1 MVQPGSD
8 KMIEIKNLSK
18 KFNDFTAVNNID
30 LLIESGEFIGVL
42 GPNGAGKT
50 TIIKIITGLLKPTA
64 GNVYINGS
72 LMNRNNKE
80 IKGIMGIVPQY
91 SNLDK
96 ELTVCEN
103 LIFAAKL
110 FRVEN
115 YRNKIDEL
123 LDFVELSDF
132 KDRRTADLSGGM
144 TRRLTIAKALINDP
158 DIIILDEPTVGIDI
172 NGRRKIWDILKY
184 LKSRNK
190 TVLLTTHYIEEA
202 EYLCSRVCL
211 IDKGMIIQDSTSK
224 HLKEQLGVYTV
235 EHFDE
240 ELKTVY
246 RFFDS
251 KKKALDYSAGIDSL
265 NYTIRETT
273 LEDVFYNYTNRKVR

>member
-1 MVQPGSD
+1 
-8 KMIEIKNLSK
+8 MIEIKNLSK

-30 LLIESGEFIGVL
+30 LVIESGEFIGVL

-50 TIIKIITGLLKPTA
+50 TAIKIITGLLKPTA

-80 IKGIMGIVPQY
+80 VKGIMGIVPQY

-96 ELTVCEN
+96 ELTVYEN
-103 LIFAAKL
+103 LLFAAKL

-115 YRNKIDEL
+115 YRNKIEEL

-132 KDRRTADLSGGM
+132 KNRMTANLSGGM
-144 TRRLTIAKALINDP
+144 ARRLTIAKALINDP

-190 TVLLTTHYIEEA
+190 TVMLTTHYIEEA

-211 IDKGMIIQDSTSK
+211 IDKGIIIKDSTPK
-224 HLKEQLGVYTV
+224 DLKEQLGAYTV
-235 EHFDE
+235 EYFDE
-240 ELKTVY
+240 ELKTAY
-246 RFFDS
+246 KFFVS
-251 KKKALDYSAGIDSL
+251 KQKALAYSAGIESL

-273 LEDVFYNYTNRKVR
+273 LEDVFYNYTNRKVV

>member
-1 MVQPGSD
+1 
-8 KMIEIKNLSK
+8 MIEIKNLSK

-30 LLIESGEFIGVL
+30 LVIESGEFMGVL
-42 GPNGAGKT
+42 GPNGAGQT
-50 TIIKIITGLLKPTA
+50 TTIKIITGLLKPTA

-72 LMNRNNKE
+72 LMNRNNKD

-96 ELTVCEN
+96 ELTVYEN
-103 LIFAAKL
+103 LVFAAKL

-115 YRNKIDEL
+115 YKNKIDEL
-123 LDFVELSDF
+123 LDFVELSEF
-132 KDRRTADLSGGM
+132 KDRVTSNLSGGM
-144 TRRLTIAKALINDP
+144 ARRLTIAKALINDP
-158 DIIILDEPTVGIDI
+158 EIIILDEPTVGIDI

-211 IDKGMIIQDSTSK
+211 IDRGVIIKDGTPGE
-224 HLKEQLGVYTV
+224 LKEQLGGYTV
-235 EHFDE
+235 EYFDE
-240 ELKTVY
+240 ELKTAY
-246 RFFDS
+246 KFFDL
-251 KKKALDYSAGIDSL
+251 KQKALDYSAGIKSS

-273 LEDVFYNYTNRKVR
+273 LEDVFYNYTNRKVV

>member
-1 MVQPGSD
+1 
-8 KMIEIKNLSK
+8 MIEIKNLSK
-18 KFNDFTAVNNID
+18 KFNDFTAIDNID
-30 LLIESGEFIGVL
+30 LVIESGEFIGVL

-50 TIIKIITGLLKPTA
+50 TTIKIITGLLKPTA
-64 GNVYINGS
+64 GNIYINGS
-72 LMNRNNKE
+72 LMNRKNKE
-80 IKGIMGIVPQY
+80 VKGIMGIVPQY

-96 ELTVCEN
+96 ELTIYEN

-115 YRNKIDEL
+115 YRNKIEEL

-132 KDRRTADLSGGM
+132 KDRMTGNLSGGM
-144 TRRLTIAKALINDP
+144 ARRLTIAKALINDP

-211 IDKGMIIQDSTSK
+211 IDKGVIIQDSTPEN
-224 HLKEQLGVYTV
+224 LKEQLGVFTV
-235 EHFDE
+235 EYFDKE
-240 ELKTVY
+240 SKTAY
-246 RFFDS
+246 KFFDS
-251 KKKALDYSAGIDSL
+251 KQKALDYSIGIDSL

-273 LEDVFYNYTNRKVR
+273 LEDVFYNYTNRKVI